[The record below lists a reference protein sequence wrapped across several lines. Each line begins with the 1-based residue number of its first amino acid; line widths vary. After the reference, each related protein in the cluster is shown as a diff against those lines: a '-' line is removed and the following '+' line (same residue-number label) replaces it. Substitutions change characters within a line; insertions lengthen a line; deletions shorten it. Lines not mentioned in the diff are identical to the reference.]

1 MAASRKPEPDDDAQ
15 GRASVA
21 GGKAPGATAAEES
34 PTSNFISHLLELR
47 NRLTY
52 AVITVLLVF
61 LGLAYFSNDIYTLV
75 ASPLTAVMPKGTGAG
90 MIATDVSSPF
100 LTPIKLTFGV
110 SIVISMPVILYQLW
124 AFVAPGLYRHE
135 RRMII
140 PLLVSSTLL
149 FYGGMAFAYFV
160 VFPMVFGFF
169 VGTVP
174 EGVTMMTDIK
184 SYLDFVYSMIFAF
197 GLAFELPIAL
207 ILLAWMG
214 VVDPHKLA
222 KKRPYVVLWVFIVAA
237 FLTPPDVFSQTFLA
251 IPMLILFEIGL
262 FVAKR
267 VADARAHGAAQGEEG
282 HRTMDDGEM
291 EAELDRYERENP
303 TNPKGRE

>member
-1 MAASRKPEPDDDAQ
+1 MAASKKPASDSDAKTRAGEEAPDTTATQ
-15 GRASVA
+15 E
-21 GGKAPGATAAEES
+21 GGA
-34 PTSNFISHLLELR
+34 SNFISHLLELR

-52 AVITVLLVF
+52 AVLTVLLVF
-61 LGLAYFSNDIYTLV
+61 FGLVYFANDIYTMV
-75 ASPLTAVMPKGTGAG
+75 AAPLTQVLPKGTGAG

-110 SIVISMPVILYQLW
+110 SIVASMPMILYQLW

-135 RRMII
+135 RRMIL

-149 FYGGMAFAYFV
+149 FYAGMAFAYFV

-174 EGVTMMTDIK
+174 QGVTMMTDIK

-197 GLAFELPIAL
+197 GIAFELPIAL

-214 VVDPHKLA
+214 VINPDNLA
-222 KKRPYVVLWVFIVAA
+222 KKRPYVVLWVFIIAA

-251 IPMLILFEIGL
+251 IPMLVLFEIGL
-262 FVAKR
+262 FVARR
-267 VADARAHGAAQGEEG
+267 VARARERREASGDEP
-282 HRTMDDGEM
+282 HRTMDDAQM
-291 EAELDRYERENP
+291 EAEFDRYERENP
-303 TNPKGRE
+303 VKPKGRE